1 MKKGGQMSYQLTTGL
16 WVVADGPGSPGR
28 NILPGEGRCNTVGGR
43 TVGVGRRETTMGVTD
58 RREDGDDRVAS
69 GDER

>member
-1 MKKGGQMSYQLTTGL
+1 MKKKIVGQMSYQLTTGL

-43 TVGVGRRETTMGVTD
+43 TDGVGRRD
-58 RREDGDDRVAS
+58 VA
-69 GDER
+69 